1 MAWQY
6 TKKVAILTGS
16 LVTYHKDL
24 VRNTKKTVSI
34 QLREREEGQA
44 ENNPLFDVII
54 TIKKNVK
61 KNSSTASKSGGG
73 VKYLCAGYVMAAQK
87 KGFFTVTT

>member
-1 MAWQY
+1 MIWKELETIKKRAQQNEVVH
-6 TKKVAILTGS
+6 KKVAILTGS

-24 VRNTKKTVSI
+24 VRNTKKNCKYSI
-34 QLREREEGQA
+34 EWEEGQA

-61 KNSSTASKSGGG
+61 KSPNELALKASIE
-73 VKYLCAGYVMAAQK
+73 
-87 KGFFTVTT
+87 